1 MHDNILIPVNI
12 QLFAEGAGDGG
23 SQGTGVTGSVAGTQ
37 TQGVKA
43 SLADVKYGV
52 QPKEEAPTAK
62 VQEPKQEEIDRDAE
76 FEKLIKGDYKEQ
88 YDARMQKT
96 IQSRLKSSKETVD
109 KYNSITPTLEL
120 LARKYGVDANDID
133 ALNKAIQGDDS
144 LFEEEAIK
152 QGVPVEKLR
161 EFETMKLENSRM
173 KNQMQEQERQERGR
187 QLYQTWMQQAE
198 QAKAFYPKFD
208 LQAEMQNEK
217 FVDLLRSN
225 IDVKT
230 AYEVLHNDEIISGAM
245 QYTAQ
250 TVKSNIAKSM
260 AANGARPNENGIG
273 SQSAAVVKSD
283 VTKLN
288 NKDID
293 EVMRRVAR
301 GEKISFS

>member
-1 MHDNILIPVNI
+1 MNYIKYLPMNI
-12 QLFAEGAGDGG
+12 QLFAEGAGEGG

-37 TQGVKA
+37 TQGAKP
-43 SLADVKYGV
+43 SLEDVKYGV
-52 QPKEEAPTAK
+52 QPKEDAPVAE
-62 VQEPKQEEIDRDAE
+62 VQEPQQEEIDREAE

-88 YDARMQKT
+88 YNARMQKT

-133 ALNKAIQGDDS
+133 ALNKAIQADDS
-144 LFEEEAIK
+144 LYEEEALK
-152 QGVPVEKLR
+152 QGVSVEKLR
-161 EFETMKLENSRM
+161 EFETMKAENARM
-173 KNQMQEQERQERGR
+173 KNQMQEQERQEKGR

-198 QAKAFYPKFD
+198 QAKAVYPSFD

-225 IDVKT
+225 IDVRT
-230 AYEVLHNDEIISGAM
+230 AYEVLHKDDIISGAM

-250 TVKSNIAKSM
+250 TVKSNVAKSI
-260 AANGARPNENGIG
+260 AANGARPSENGIG

>member
-1 MHDNILIPVNI
+1 MKDNILFPLNI
-12 QLFAEGAGDGG
+12 QLFAEGAGEGD
-23 SQGTGVTGSVAGTQ
+23 SKGTGVTGSAAETQ
-37 TQGVKA
+37 TKGVKA
-43 SLADVKYGV
+43 SLADVRYGV
-52 QPKEEAPTAK
+52 QPEEEAPVAE
-62 VQEPKQEEIDRDAE
+62 VQEPEQEEIDRDAE

-109 KYNSITPTLEL
+109 RYNSLTPTLEL

-144 LFEEEAIK
+144 LYEDEAIK

-161 EFETMKLENSRM
+161 EFETMKLENTRM
-173 KNQMQEQERQERGR
+173 KNKMREQEQRERGR

-198 QAKAFYPKFD
+198 QAKTVYPTFD

-225 IDVKT
+225 IDVRT
-230 AYEVLHNDEIISGAM
+230 AYEVLHKDDIISGAM

-250 TVKSNIAKSM
+250 AVKSNMAKSM

-273 SQSAAVVKSD
+273 SQSAAVVKGD
-283 VTKLN
+283 VTKLSKN
-288 NKDID
+288 DID

-301 GEKISFS
+301 GEKITFG